1 MNRCIMPAL
10 FSPSR
15 LVILVFLILRLSIN
29 GTSAEKNKYYHI
41 STLCGQKIFHP
52 LYKKIDGVVLTSE
65 SEDNLKCVI
74 TFQTDSILQKFM
86 LRFDHLALDCN
97 DHLFVYDGD
106 NAYGTHKAHLSCR
119 STKRNVGT
127 IFTQSNFVTLKY
139 ITDKWSKLGNG
150 FKLIITA
157 FKTSPVGCQD
167 FQCLNTFCI
176 SEDLTCD
183 NINHCGDN
191 SDETSLALCPN
202 EPAENLILGIGVTV
216 FVSIIVSTVVICFLC
231 VVGIV
236 VCICQ
241 RQRQSDHDPL
251 APHYPG
257 YNNGSFISP
266 MPGQQQATNYLL
278 TPEMRMSGSCL
289 AKLPTGQPSE
299 NWLV

>member
-157 FKTSPVGCQD
+157 FKTS
-167 FQCLNTFCI
+167 
-176 SEDLTCD
+176 
-183 NINHCGDN
+183 H
-191 SDETSLALCPN
+191 

-257 YNNGSFISP
+257 YNILYLQMDLLSPPCLVSSRQQIISLLLRCECLDP
-266 MPGQQQATNYLL
+266 VLLNYQLD
-278 TPEMRMSGSCL
+278 SQVKIGWC
-289 AKLPTGQPSE
+289 K
-299 NWLV
+299 